1 MLRQIILKILFAI
14 VVALSFTNSVSAQL
28 KSMDSSNQILVDLSV
43 IGIQITEPSFK
54 QTTRINGKRSY
65 LEEPPTEMPRSTF
78 TPSTTKTSRKLA
90 RIKFEPKFESSKKL
104 YKRRKSS
111 KKGC

>member
-54 QTTRINGKRSY
+54 QTTRIKAKRGD
-65 LEEPPTEMPRSTF
+65 LLKPPAVMPRSTYLIK
-78 TPSTTKTSRKLA
+78 PSTTKTSR
-90 RIKFEPKFESSKKL
+90 
-104 YKRRKSS
+104 
-111 KKGC
+111 